1 MYYSTNWRSLPVS
14 PDSSPGCI
22 RRAEAVLTNSIM
34 MEQSG
39 QANSEGEVRARI
51 LTDLTGRFDTIVFE
65 MEAESLAEFERRRS
79 DMFADPQYQQDA
91 PKMAELIDRGSSE
104 FYAIEE

>member
-1 MYYSTNWRSLPVS
+1 
-14 PDSSPGCI
+14 
-22 RRAEAVLTNSIM
+22 M

-51 LTDLTGRFDTIVFE
+51 LADLTGRFDTIVFE

-79 DMFADPQYQQDA
+79 EMFADPQYQQDA
-91 PKMAELIDRGSSE
+91 PKMAELIDWGASASFMRLKNNTGGRRSCS
-104 FYAIEE
+104 AQRPHGDRPTPR